1 LQRDCIRTPDSQF
14 AYIAP
19 TYKQARLIAWDIA
32 KRICRDIPGVATNE
46 QNLTITYPNGSKL
59 MLLGSENVDSLRG
72 LALWGGAQDEA
83 SQQPSNLFSEVIS
96 KCLADHLGY
105 WIWLGTPKGK
115 NEFYR
120 VYQAGLKA
128 EDWTVINRTIDDSL
142 RDETGETIDNLRQA
156 LADDR
161 RLVDQGLMTEDEFKQ
176 EWFNSFE
183 ASVKGAYYA
192 AQLAEARKAGRIKH
206 VPYDPVLKV
215 HIVCDL
221 GVGQAFSA
229 GFYQKS
235 GGELRMI
242 DFWEGSDKDGIP
254 EAIRVFKNKP
264 YVYGTLFLPHD
275 AAATSIDTGK
285 TRVQTV
291 RNLWPNVNVVV
302 IPKLPVDDGIARGRV
317 MFSHL
322 WIDEDKCSLF
332 LDYIAQY
339 RQKWDEN
346 RGMFLETPY
355 HDFTSHAADVHRGAA
370 VIEDQMNNE
379 DEQPMPEQEDP
390 YEDVYDFAA

>member
-1 LQRDCIRTPDSQF
+1 
-14 AYIAP
+14 
-19 TYKQARLIAWDIA
+19 
-32 KRICRDIPGVATNE
+32 V
-46 QNLTITYPNGSKL
+46 YPNGSKL

-156 LADDR
+156 LQDDR
-161 RLVDQGLMTEDEFKQ
+161 RLVEQGLMTEDEFYQ

-192 AQLAEARKAGRIKH
+192 SQLAAARKAGRIKH
-206 VPYDPVLKV
+206 VPFDPALKV

-242 DFWEGSDKDGIP
+242 DFWEGTDKDGIP
-254 EAIRVFKNKP
+254 EAIRAFKNKP

-275 AAATSIDTGK
+275 AAAASIDTGK

-302 IPKLPVDDGIARGRV
+302 IPKLPVDDGIARGRA

-322 WIDEDKCSLF
+322 WIDEDRCALF

-390 YEDVYDFAA
+390 YEDVYDLAA